1 MVKQV
6 ALLVY
11 TSLDYSCSCKYS
23 KARCNN
29 KEMVMLYV
37 GPCST
42 STAMPTTTT
51 MEPTTSM
58 KLVIWLLF
66 DVYAIVF
73 KKTQSAIKLAC
84 TNVIV
89 IYCIIFFFFFN
100 VIVVFPFVIY
110 FFIFF
115 FLVIFLFIVFFF
127 FFFVIFFISIF
138 FFAVVVTIVF
148 FIVTIFVSFILFA
161 WVYYSNFLV

>member
-58 KLVIWLLF
+58 KLIILLLF

-84 TNVIV
+84 TNIIV
-89 IYCIIFFFFFN
+89 IYCIISSSFSTSSSSS
-100 VIVVFPFVIY
+100 P
-110 FFIFF
+110 
-115 FLVIFLFIVFFF
+115 LS
-127 FFFVIFFISIF
+127 FIS
-138 FFAVVVTIVF
+138 
-148 FIVTIFVSFILFA
+148 SSSSSLSSS
-161 WVYYSNFLV
+161 YL